1 MNWMRIIEH
10 TVGNVRVLAT
20 NVPILSFIVN
30 FLALIETI
38 ALKMMLKL
46 ESMTTFSRD
55 FIVET

>member
-1 MNWMRIIEH
+1 MGIIEH